1 MIRESVKQLKD
12 KYKETDKRFLG
23 IDFGTTNIGLAI
35 SDVSRT
41 IASPYNTLK
50 NKSYSLLFKEFEEI
64 IKEMDIGAIIIG
76 LPLQMNGEEGDTA
89 TKVRM
94 FTTELA
100 NHFPTIDIVLSDERL
115 TSSISEKMLIREFDL
130 SRQKRKQIIDK
141 LSASY
146 ILQNVL
152 DSMNF

>member
-1 MIRESVKQLKD
+1 MIKESVKYLKE
-12 KYKETDKRFLG
+12 KYASTNKRFLG

-41 IASPYNTLK
+41 IASPYTTLK
-50 NKSYSLLFKEFEEI
+50 NKSYSILFKEFEEI
-64 IKEMDIGAIIIG
+64 IKEMDVSAIIIG
-76 LPLQMNGEEGDTA
+76 LPLQMNGEEGETA
-89 TKVRM
+89 IKVRKFKEELEKH
-94 FTTELA
+94 FT
-100 NHFPTIDIVLSDERL
+100 NIDILLSDERL

-130 SRQKRKQIIDK
+130 SRQKRKQVIDK

-152 DSMNF
+152 DSINL

>member
-1 MIRESVKQLKD
+1 MIKESVKYLKD
-12 KYKETDKRFLG
+12 KYKETNKRFLG
-23 IDFGTTNIGLAI
+23 IDFGTVNIGLAI

-41 IASPYNTLK
+41 IASPYKTLK
-50 NKSYSLLFKEFEEI
+50 NKSYSLLFKEFDEI
-64 IKEMDIGAIIIG
+64 INEMDIGAVIIG

-89 TKVRM
+89 TKVRN
-94 FTTELA
+94 FKTELE
-100 NHFPTIDIVLSDERL
+100 NRFSNIDILLSDERL

-130 SRQKRKQIIDK
+130 SRQKRKQVIDK

-152 DSMNF
+152 DSINL